1 MEKGTAARQAVVAEC
16 GFNRLLRRHRELW
29 EGYRIENLSK
39 HTYAVRS
46 PGSERTRIVKLSK
59 HGWSC
64 KCPYATFRKF
74 HCKHIRAVEALCLL
88 PDPEQRAPTVLD
100 PIPENTCPSCGADGA
115 TKAGVRKNKN
125 YRNQIYKCRGCKK
138 RFSANS
144 GFERLCGPPTIVCR
158 AIDDFFCG
166 KSTGKIARGLE
177 DEMEHAPKQQTV
189 SNWIRRYSAALGFF
203 TSTLKPRLGDKCR
216 SDGMLVKVRGRQRYM
231 HMTIDSFTRLWT
243 AYTITPNKAT
253 DDISCLLRA
262 SARVAGKIPLLFV
275 TDYDKAYHKAWLK
288 EFRFNE
294 DGKQTYHHR
303 HVHAHWDIN
312 NNKMER
318 FNGTMRDFLH
328 GLRGL
333 QEDYSPLLEG
343 LRVYYNHVRPH
354 EGISEGT
361 DEVTPGEAAGITVNG
376 PKWKTLIQHA
386 MRFLKK
392 YG

>member
-46 PGSERTRIVKLSK
+46 PGSERRRTVKLSK

-216 SDGMLVKVRGRQRYM
+216 SDGMHVKVRGRQRYM

-253 DDISCLLRA
+253 DDISCQKLKMFPLAGTARIRPRRRA
-262 SARVAGKIPLLFV
+262 RNDMPPACATSRRERRKRTGSECKHRAARANSARRAAAALNSLTLARRPAA
-275 TDYDKAYHKAWLK
+275 AYPPPS
-288 EFRFNE
+288 R
-294 DGKQTYHHR
+294 
-303 HVHAHWDIN
+303 
-312 NNKMER
+312 
-318 FNGTMRDFLH
+318 
-328 GLRGL
+328 
-333 QEDYSPLLEG
+333 
-343 LRVYYNHVRPH
+343 
-354 EGISEGT
+354 
-361 DEVTPGEAAGITVNG
+361 
-376 PKWKTLIQHA
+376 
-386 MRFLKK
+386 
-392 YG
+392 

>member
-1 MEKGTAARQAVVAEC
+1 MEKGTAARQAVVAEG
-16 GFNRLLRRHRELW
+16 GFKRLLRSRRELW
-29 EGYRIENLSK
+29 EGYRIEDLGED
-39 HTYAVRS
+39 TYAVHS
-46 PGSERTRIVKLSK
+46 PGSGRRRTVKLSR

-64 KCPYATFRKF
+64 GCPYATYRKF
-74 HCKHIRAVEALCLL
+74 HCKHIRAVEAACLL
-88 PDPEQRAPTVLD
+88 PEPERKASVVLD
-100 PIPENTCPSCGADGA
+100 PIPENACPSCGADGA

-125 YRNQIYKCRGCKK
+125 YRNQIYKCRSCKK

-144 GFERLCGPPTIVCR
+144 GFEGLSGPPTIVCR
-158 AIDDFFCG
+158 AIDDFFSG
-166 KSTGKIARGLE
+166 KSTGKIARGLK
-177 DEMEHAPKQQTV
+177 DEMEHAPTQQTV

-203 TSTLKPRLGDKCR
+203 TSTLKPCLGDKLR
-216 SDGMLVKVRGRQRYM
+216 ADGMFVMVRGRQRYL
-231 HMTIDSFTRLWT
+231 HMTLDSFTRFWA
-243 AYTITPNKAT
+243 AYTTTPNKAA
-253 DDISCLLRA
+253 DDVSCLLRA

-275 TDYDKAYHKAWLK
+275 TDCDEAYHKAWLK

-294 DGKQTYHHR
+294 DGKRTYHHR
-303 HVHAHWDIN
+303 HVHARRDIN

-318 FNGTMRDFLH
+318 FNGTMRDFLR

-361 DEVTPGEAAGITVNG
+361 DEMTPGEAAGITVNG

-386 MRFLKK
+386 MRFRKK